1 MCMCVCVCM
10 SQDIGVRGWCE
21 CVSHVWRWDL
31 WVCGW
36 AGVDVLAIL
45 TDLSRTVLASL
56 TLTRKPSTIGTKTS
70 LISVITIIWGWAKLP
85 FTL

>member
-36 AGVDVLAIL
+36 AGVDVLVI
-45 TDLSRTVLASL
+45 SL
-56 TLTRKPSTIGTKTS
+56 TFQELSWPH
-70 LISVITIIWGWAKLP
+70 
-85 FTL
+85 